1 MPCFGMCLFSH
12 VLYCHALFWHL
23 LLLLP
28 SRDAPYLLSCRLFVW
43 SKPGQRRKERG
54 GCLIAVRPA
63 SLIQQERGASLI
75 ADRQDR
81 VVDKQLPQRA
91 ASKSCLKELPQS
103 AASKS
108 CLKELPLRML
118 TEAGVC
124 LVKEA

>member
-1 MPCFGMCLFSH
+1 M
-12 VLYCHALFWHL
+12 
-23 LLLLP
+23 
-28 SRDAPYLLSCRLFVW
+28 
-43 SKPGQRRKERG
+43 
-54 GCLIAVRPA
+54 IAVRPA

-91 ASKSCLKELPQS
+91 ASKSCLKELPQT